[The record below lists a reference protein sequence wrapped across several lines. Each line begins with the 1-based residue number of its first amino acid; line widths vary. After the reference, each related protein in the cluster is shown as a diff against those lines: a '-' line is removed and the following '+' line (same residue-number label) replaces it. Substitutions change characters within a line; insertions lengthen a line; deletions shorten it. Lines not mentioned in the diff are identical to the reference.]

1 MLATAEQL
9 KRFQVLERRL
19 VPGIELQGL
28 LELRQGFIGFALS
41 GECHAE
47 VQMAERI
54 IRPQPYHLS
63 KLCPGFPG
71 FSLKRQFNPQ
81 QITRLPKTGTQPDRL
96 LQTCQRLDSFAL
108 RRQRVG

>member
-1 MLATAEQL
+1 MAAACCNALISVLATAEQL
-9 KRFQVLERRL
+9 QRFEVLERRL

-54 IRPQPYHLS
+54 IRPQRYLDRWPAYMA
-63 KLCPGFPG
+63 P
-71 FSLKRQFNPQ
+71 
-81 QITRLPKTGTQPDRL
+81 LP
-96 LQTCQRLDSFAL
+96 
-108 RRQRVG
+108 